1 MTSNIYISPS
11 TTLVLLKNLSTPVVI
26 YLSSLQAPNFFV
38 TIRDTTGQDS
48 IRQTPVVLSTIG
60 GALFENGTTSYN
72 LDQPYGLVN
81 LGLQNSTIWHFKHTS
96 GQKPATAAATVETVS
111 TSISYFGLLSSIQ
124 KVTST
129 LIVQEIDTINP
140 IIFTGNATF
149 FAISV
154 ASSIVLMSTGV
165 SYGPVDSFDR
175 VIVRREATFLS
186 SLLTPYVSSFQQ
198 PLYLWSSLSSGGSLY
213 VTGITNVS
221 SLQLQSSVQVQS
233 LQVTTS
239 TATAFTN
246 GITQVGGLFSTLG
259 SIVAQNDIRVQ
270 NTVFVGST
278 LSTQGSLFG
287 RNLFVQFSSLF
298 LSTTNVTFASFFSTT
313 TLQSSLLISSSI
325 TAYSTIS
332 IRDSTSTDSITTS
345 SLYAFTNLQLQSFTQ
360 ISTLVLQSTIST
372 LYLRAPSSVSVT
384 GYFTT
389 LSSISTLSSITVGDT
404 INIVGN
410 ATFQYLSIGKDLL
423 VGGSTFVGSSISTGS
438 GLFSANLTASTIEVK
453 GPAILSGNV
462 YVSSATVIVGDLV
475 VGQDTFLYGLHN
487 NPFYFNTLTVTSV
500 VSTPALNVSSILST
514 GYIYI
519 TNSNYP
525 INTISFYASTLLTPQ
540 VSTLSSL
547 ITQVMT
553 GNTFSLIS
561 STRQFQNPYNF
572 LISSSTYFVQGIS
585 TTILSTTSVKAS
597 TIRGAFFG
605 DATYVSNITTVV
617 ADSVIF
623 SSFRTSTLSSLNI
636 YTSSFTL
643 QTLRTSTL
651 NFYSS
656 LNTNLFRIHP
666 PGTPILSTVHQILNT
681 TSSNLVINNILYLN
695 SNSNVLISPIFRGPA
710 NYNLDISGL
719 LYVSSLA
726 YSSIQILDVNQLS
739 NNSVTG
745 TTSSLVVATLLQ
757 TAALQ
762 LQKGTSSFLI
772 QNTSNITSNA
782 FDSIQA
788 ATSSLVLEN
797 QLSIQNELYSNQRI
811 IIDPTQLNFT
821 TATSSMITVYGNI
834 LTSTLKTSTLTV
846 TGQIST
852 PNLFFSTFAIYNGN
866 AYQESR
872 IRNSFQSYNSTLAV
886 NSTLFLHKTYNVLGI
901 NTIPDPSTFMRVS
914 SNAFFST
921 LAARDLRAGSLS
933 YSFQTL

>member
-1 MTSNIYISPS
+1 MTSNIYITPS

-48 IRQTPVVLSTIG
+48 IRQTPVTISTIG
-60 GALFENGTTSYN
+60 GALFENGTTVYN

-111 TSISYFGLLSSIQ
+111 TSISYFTLLSSIQ

-129 LIVQEIDTINP
+129 LIVENIDPINP
-140 IIFTGNATF
+140 IVFTGNATF
-149 FAISV
+149 LAISV
-154 ASSIVLMSTGV
+154 ASSLVLMSTGI

-175 VIVRREATFLS
+175 VIVRKEATFLS

-198 PLYLWSSLSSGGSLY
+198 PLYLWSSLSSGGTLY
-213 VTGITNVS
+213 VGGVTNVS
-221 SLQLQSSVQVQS
+221 SLQLQSTVQLQT

-239 TATAFTN
+239 TATAITN
-246 GITQVGGLFSTLG
+246 GITRVGGLFSTLG
-259 SIVAQNDIRVQ
+259 SIVAQNDLRVQ

-287 RNLFVQFSSLF
+287 SNLFVQYSSLF
-298 LSTTNVTFASFFSTT
+298 LSTTNVTFASLFSTT
-313 TLQSSLLISSSI
+313 TLQSSLSVVSSI
-325 TAYSTIS
+325 TAYSTMS
-332 IRDSTSTDSITTS
+332 IRDSTITASIITP
-345 SLYAFTNLQLQSFTQ
+345 SLYVFSSLQLQSFTQ
-360 ISTLVLQSTIST
+360 VSSLVLQSTIST
-372 LYLRAPSSVSVT
+372 LFLRAPSSVSIT
-384 GYFTT
+384 GNFNT
-389 LSSISTLSSITVGDT
+389 LSSISTLSSITVND
-404 INIVGN
+404 IASVIGN
-410 ATFQYLSIGKDLL
+410 ATFQYLSIGKDFL
-423 VGGSTFVGSSISTGS
+423 VAGSTFIGSSISTGS
-438 GLFSANLTASTIEVK
+438 GIFSADFTASTVEVK
-453 GPAILSGNV
+453 GSAILSGNV
-462 YVSSATVIVGDLV
+462 YVSAATVVDQLV
-475 VGQDTFLYGLHN
+475 VGQDTIIYGLHN
-487 NPFYFNTLTVTSV
+487 NPFFFNTLTVTSV
-500 VSTPALNVSSILST
+500 VSTPILNVSTILST
-514 GYIYI
+514 GYTYI
-519 TNSNYP
+519 TNSNYL
-525 INTISFYASTLLTPQ
+525 INTSSFYASTLFTPQ

-547 ITQVMT
+547 TSQVVA
-553 GNTFSLIS
+553 GNTFSLVS
-561 STRQFQNPYNF
+561 SQTQFQNPYNF

-585 TTILSTTSVKAS
+585 TTILSTATIKAS
-597 TIRGAFFG
+597 TIRGALFG

-617 ADSVIF
+617 ADGVLF
-623 SSFRTSTLSSLNI
+623 STFRTSTLSSLNI
-636 YTSSFTL
+636 YTSSFAI

-656 LNTNLFRIHP
+656 LNTTQFRIDA
-666 PGTPILSTVHQILNT
+666 PGTSILSTVHQIANT

-695 SNSNVLISPIFRGPA
+695 TNSNVLISPIFRGPA
-710 NYNLDISGL
+710 QYNLDISGL
-719 LYVSSLA
+719 LYVSSLT
-726 YSSIQILDVNQLS
+726 YSSIQVLDVNQLS

-757 TAALQ
+757 TAVLQ
-762 LQKGTSSFLI
+762 LQKATSSFLI

-797 QLSIQNELYSNQRI
+797 QLSIQNALYSNQRI

-821 TATSSMITVYGNI
+821 TATSSMLTVYGQI

-846 TGQIST
+846 GGQIST

-866 AYQESR
+866 AYQETR
-872 IRNSFQSYNSTLAV
+872 IRNSFQSYNSTLAI

-901 NTIPDPSTFMRVS
+901 NTTPDPSTFMRVS

-921 LAARDLRAGSLS
+921 LVASDLRAGFLS
-933 YSFQTL
+933 YTFQTL